1 MPRDFEAMTS
11 VAFFLVRGEVLMRRR
26 EVIAGMGAL
35 AALARPLAARAQQA
49 RRLGVLVTSGGNDP
63 EWGTERTAFL
73 EAMQSLGW
81 TDGANLRIDY
91 RFAAGDKDRLAAA
104 SKELVTLKPD
114 VLLARSTIAIRALLA
129 ETRTIPVVFVSAA
142 DPLGEKFAASLAR
155 PGGNATGFTNVEATM
170 GEKWLELLKEIA
182 PGVRR
187 VGVLFNPGVAV
198 AGGSFFVQPIEAA
211 APAFTL
217 TLDILPVHSVA
228 EMEEA
233 VAALAREP
241 NSALVVPPD
250 VFIVANRASIIE
262 LAARHRLPA
271 VYAFRNM
278 AVEGGLMSYGVD
290 VADLYRRSAAYVDRI
305 LRGAQPGELPIQA
318 PTSFEL
324 VLNLKTAKSLGIE
337 VSREFL
343 LRTNEVIE

>member
-1 MPRDFEAMTS
+1 
-11 VAFFLVRGEVLMRRR
+11 V
-26 EVIAGMGAL
+26 
-35 AALARPLAARAQQA
+35 AALARPLAARAQHA
-49 RRLGVLVTSGGNDP
+49 RRLGVLVTTGENDP
-63 EWGTERTAFL
+63 EWSTERTAFL

-81 TDGANLRIDY
+81 TDGVNLRVDY
-91 RFAAGDKDRLAAA
+91 QFAAGDKDRLAAA
-104 SKELVTLKPD
+104 SKELVALKPD
-114 VLLARSTIAIRALLA
+114 VLLARSTIAVRALLA

-170 GEKWLELLKEIA
+170 GGKWLELLKEIA
-182 PGVRR
+182 PYLRR
-187 VGVLFNPGVAV
+187 VGILFNPQVAV

-211 APAFTL
+211 APAFEL
-217 TLDILPVHSVA
+217 TLDILPVHSVD
-228 EMEEA
+228 EMKEA
-233 VAALAREP
+233 MAVLAREP

-262 LAARHRLPA
+262 LAARYRLPA

>member
-1 MPRDFEAMTS
+1 
-11 VAFFLVRGEVLMRRR
+11 
-26 EVIAGMGAL
+26 MG
-35 AALARPLAARAQQA
+35 
-49 RRLGVLVTSGGNDP
+49 G
-63 EWGTERTAFL
+63 
-73 EAMQSLGW
+73 
-81 TDGANLRIDY
+81 
-91 RFAAGDKDRLAAA
+91 
-104 SKELVTLKPD
+104 
-114 VLLARSTIAIRALLA
+114 
-129 ETRTIPVVFVSAA
+129 
-142 DPLGEKFAASLAR
+142 
-155 PGGNATGFTNVEATM
+155 
-170 GEKWLELLKEIA
+170 KWLELLKELA

-187 VGVLFNPGVAV
+187 VGVLYNPGVAV
-198 AGGSFFVQPIEAA
+198 AGGSFFVQPMQAA

-250 VFIVANRASIIE
+250 VFIVANRASILE

-278 AVEGGLMSYGVD
+278 AVEGGLMSYGLD

-324 VLNLKTAKSLGIE
+324 VVNLKTAKSLGIE

-343 LRTNEVIE
+343 LRSNEVIE